1 MGYEIDLGMR
11 NILDGESVPEDAFLG
26 RCEKF
31 ILEPGEISGVSE
43 PYHFVKF
50 DYSLR
55 PGIYFLFQDERM
67 VYVGKA
73 TDLEMRLKQ
82 HYRSKEFNRVT
93 YVTGIP
99 SMFME
104 DVEAFYIHAATP
116 DQNCYYPP
124 KSRIVES
131 MLGMI
136 ERVGAA

>member
-1 MGYEIDLGMR
+1 
-11 NILDGESVPEDAFLG
+11 
-26 RCEKF
+26 
-31 ILEPGEISGVSE
+31 
-43 PYHFVKF
+43 
-50 DYSLR
+50 
-55 PGIYFLFQDERM
+55 M

-99 SMFME
+99 LMFME

-116 DQNCYYPP
+116 DQNYYYPP

-131 MLGMI
+131 MLDMI